1 VILLL
6 IAIDYFKLR
15 NEKLLFMKNDLTEIY
30 YDINKLKTMLQENLG
45 ENYTW

>member
-1 VILLL
+1 MILLL